1 MKNTRKVTISIS
13 ISEVLKTVCAESAC
27 LALMSDGER
36 RPAIISTDNRRL
48 LTLYCRNAWL
58 NLAGELASIVDADAF
73 TFDADAFTFDADD
86 NATTLTLPLLLDD
99 DVPAKALRHNAE
111 RYIAAMVLAECYA
124 MRSKICEHFRDMAAS
139 ALAGLRLTATL
150 TDRTAY
156 WL

>member
-27 LALMSDGER
+27 LALMNDGEH
-36 RPAIISTDNRRL
+36 RPAIISSDNRRL

-73 TFDADAFTFDADD
+73 TVDTDD
-86 NATTLTLPLLLDD
+86 NATTLTLPLLLAD

>member
-13 ISEVLKTVCAESAC
+13 ISQVLKTVYAESAC

-48 LTLYCRNAWL
+48 LVLYCRNAWL

-73 TFDADAFTFDADD
+73 TVDDDD
-86 NATTLTLPLLLDD
+86 NVTTLTLPLFLAD
-99 DVPAKALRHNAE
+99 DVPAKTLRNYAE
-111 RYIAAMVLAECYA
+111 RYIAATVLADCYA

-139 ALAGLRLTATL
+139 ALSGLRLTASL
-150 TDRTAY
+150 TDRAAY